1 MHFFFS
7 FAFVIILRC
16 PSLLPFFFSPRSLV
30 ACFFYSFVLLIFAE
44 LYAEELRSG
53 IYPIFPSHSLLV
65 LPSGS
70 WGSACFLL

>member
-1 MHFFFS
+1 M
-7 FAFVIILRC
+7 IIL
-16 PSLLPFFFSPRSLV
+16 SP
-30 ACFFYSFVLLIFAE
+30 FVLLISHRVLACFFIFFLFMLLIFTE

-65 LPSGS
+65 LPCGS